1 MERGKMPAFAWTL
14 FGVCLT
20 CGFSRSWQRDLQQG
34 AKEQIEVDSLALVST
49 WVLSSVLVGV
59 FVGYLLGKSKAS
71 QKERQEQVDQRQVAL
86 QSLIELLKSTEQLT
100 SDVDTHNSRMQTVHQ
115 HVGDLKVSGEMEE
128 IQQTLL
134 EEIAA
139 VVKSNQR
146 LEDDLVVARARMEVQ
161 AEELDRTRLEA
172 RTDVL
177 SGVYNRKAFD
187 ELLHLLLSTFR
198 RELKPFLLVL
208 ADVDHFKRINDTHGH
223 AAGDRVVAHVG
234 DFLKESVRP
243 GDYVARYGGD
253 EFAIMLPDTESDE
266 GLKLIEQLRVRVSQ
280 EAFDIGLRGEQA
292 AVTFSIGVAS
302 VCEGDTDETLLL
314 RADRALY
321 RSKQGGRNQVN
332 YQVEESTLAEVGV

>member
-1 MERGKMPAFAWTL
+1 VSGE
-14 FGVCLT
+14 GVN
-20 CGFSRSWQRDLQQG
+20 F
-34 AKEQIEVDSLALVST
+34 VDSLALVAT

-59 FVGYLLGKSKAS
+59 FVGYLLGKSKAV
-71 QKERQEQVDQRQVAL
+71 QKERHEQADQRQVAL
-86 QSLIELLKSTEQLT
+86 KALVDLLKSTEQLT
-100 SDVDTHNSRMQTVHQ
+100 SDVDTHNSRMQKVHR

-134 EEIAA
+134 CEIAA

-172 RTDVL
+172 RTDQL

-187 ELLHLLLSTFR
+187 ERLHLLLSTFR
-198 RELKPFLLVL
+198 REQKPFLLVL

-223 AAGDRVVAHVG
+223 AAGDRVVSHVG
-234 DFLKESVRP
+234 QFLKDSVRP

-253 EFAIMLPDTESDE
+253 EFALLLPDTAAE
-266 GLKLIEQLRVRVSQ
+266 GGLELVEQLRVRVSQ
-280 EAFDIGLRGEQA
+280 EAFDVGLRGEQA
-292 AVTFSIGVAS
+292 TVTFSIGVAS
-302 VCEGDTDETLLL
+302 ACEGDTDETLLL

-321 RSKQGGRNQVN
+321 RSKECGRNQVN
-332 YQVEESTLAEVGV
+332 FQVEESTLVGASI

>member
-1 MERGKMPAFAWTL
+1 M
-14 FGVCLT
+14 
-20 CGFSRSWQRDLQQG
+20 
-34 AKEQIEVDSLALVST
+34 DSLALVST
-49 WVLSSVLVGV
+49 WVLSSVLIGV
-59 FVGYLLGKSKAS
+59 FVGYSLGKSKAT
-71 QKERQEQVDQRQVAL
+71 QKERQEHDDQRQVAL
-86 QSLIELLKSTEQLT
+86 NSLVELLKSTEQLT
-100 SDVDTHNSRMQTVHQ
+100 SDVDTHNSQMQKVHR

-134 EEIAA
+134 CEIAA

-187 ELLHLLLSTFR
+187 ERLHLLLSTFR
-198 RELKPFLLVL
+198 REQKPFVLVL

-223 AAGDRVVAHVG
+223 AAGDRVVTHVG
-234 DFLKESVRP
+234 AFLKESIRL

-253 EFAIMLPDTESDE
+253 EFALLMPDTEGDAGRDLVE
-266 GLKLIEQLRVRVSQ
+266 RLRMRVSQ

-332 YQVEESTLAEVGV
+332 YQVEESTLAEAAV

>member
-1 MERGKMPAFAWTL
+1 
-14 FGVCLT
+14 
-20 CGFSRSWQRDLQQG
+20 
-34 AKEQIEVDSLALVST
+34 VDSLALVAT

-59 FVGYLLGKSKAS
+59 FVGYLLGKNKSTP
-71 QKERQEQVDQRQVAL
+71 KEKRESDDQRQVAL
-86 QSLIELLKSTEQLT
+86 KALVELLKSTEQLT
-100 SDVDTHNSRMQTVHQ
+100 TDVDTHNTRIQKVHR

-134 EEIAA
+134 GEIAA

-146 LEDDLVVARARMEVQ
+146 LEDDLVVARARMEIQ

-177 SGVYNRKAFD
+177 SGVFNRKAFD
-187 ELLHLLLSTFR
+187 ERLHLLLSTFR
-198 RELKPFLLVL
+198 REQRPFLLVL

-223 AAGDRVVAHVG
+223 AAGDRVVTHVG
-234 DFLKESVRP
+234 AFLRENVRP

-253 EFAIMLPDTESDE
+253 EFALLLPDTHADI
-266 GLKLIEQLRVRVSQ
+266 GLDLVERLRVRVSQ

-292 AVTFSIGVAS
+292 AVTFSIGVACA
-302 VCEGDTDETLLL
+302 CEGDTDETLLL

-321 RSKQGGRNQVN
+321 RSKESGRNQVN
-332 YQVEESTLAEVGV
+332 FQLEESNLAEAVVV

>member
-1 MERGKMPAFAWTL
+1 M
-14 FGVCLT
+14 
-20 CGFSRSWQRDLQQG
+20 
-34 AKEQIEVDSLALVST
+34 DSLALVAT
-49 WVLSSVLVGV
+49 WVLSSVLIGV
-59 FVGYLLGKSKAS
+59 FVGYSLGKSKAT
-71 QKERQEQVDQRQVAL
+71 QKERQEHDDQRQVAL
-86 QSLIELLKSTEQLT
+86 RSLVELLKSTEQLT
-100 SDVDTHNSRMQTVHQ
+100 SDVDTHNSQMQKVHR

-134 EEIAA
+134 SEIAL

-187 ELLHLLLSTFR
+187 ERLHLLLSTFR
-198 RELKPFLLVL
+198 REQRPFLLVL

-223 AAGDRVVAHVG
+223 AAGDRVVTHVG
-234 DFLKESVRP
+234 AFLKESIRP

-253 EFAIMLPDTESDE
+253 EFALLMPDTEGDV
-266 GLKLIEQLRVRVSQ
+266 GRDLVEQLRMRVSQ

-321 RSKQGGRNQVN
+321 RSKQSGRNQVT
-332 YQVEESTLAEVGV
+332 YQVEESTLAAATMY

>member
-1 MERGKMPAFAWTL
+1 M
-14 FGVCLT
+14 
-20 CGFSRSWQRDLQQG
+20 
-34 AKEQIEVDSLALVST
+34 DSLALVSS

-59 FVGYLLGKSKAS
+59 VVGYVLGKNKTAHKDLQAS
-71 QKERQEQVDQRQVAL
+71 EDQRQVAL
-86 QSLIELLKSTEQLT
+86 KALVEVLKSTEQLT
-100 SDVDTHNSRMQTVHQ
+100 TDVDTHNSQMQRVSR

-134 EEIAA
+134 SEIAA

-172 RTDVL
+172 RTDEL
-177 SGVYNRKAFD
+177 AGVYNRKAFD
-187 ELLHLLLSTFR
+187 ERLHVLLSTFR
-198 RELKPFLLVL
+198 REQKPFLLVL

-223 AAGDRVVAHVG
+223 AAGDRVVMHVG
-234 DFLKESVRP
+234 AFLKETVRP

-253 EFAIMLPDTESDE
+253 EFALLLPETDAHS
-266 GLKLIEQLRVRVSQ
+266 GLELVERLCSLVSQ

-292 AVTFSIGVAS
+292 TVTFSIGVAGAA
-302 VCEGDTDETLLL
+302 EGDTDETLLL

-321 RSKQGGRNQVN
+321 RSKEGGRNQVTW
-332 YQVEESTLAEVGV
+332 QSQESHRAEAALA

>member
-1 MERGKMPAFAWTL
+1 
-14 FGVCLT
+14 V
-20 CGFSRSWQRDLQQG
+20 
-34 AKEQIEVDSLALVST
+34 V
-49 WVLSSVLVGV
+49 
-59 FVGYLLGKSKAS
+59 VGYSLGKSKTAH
-71 QKERQEQVDQRQVAL
+71 KDRQVTEDQRQVAL
-86 QSLIELLKSTEQLT
+86 KALVELLASTEQLT
-100 SDVDTHNSRMQTVHQ
+100 SDVDTHNSQMQQVSR

-134 EEIAA
+134 GEIAA
-139 VVKSNQR
+139 MVKSNQR

-187 ELLHLLLSTFR
+187 ERLHLLLSRFR
-198 RELKPFLLVL
+198 REQKPFMLVL

-223 AAGDRVVAHVG
+223 AAGDRVVTHVG
-234 DFLKESVRP
+234 AFLNENVRP

-253 EFAIMLPDTESDE
+253 EFALLLPETESE
-266 GLKLIEQLRVRVSQ
+266 AGLELIEQLRTRVSQ

-292 AVTFSIGVAS
+292 TVTFSIGVAAAA
-302 VCEGDTDETLLL
+302 EGDTDETLLL

-321 RSKQGGRNQVN
+321 RSKAGGRNQVT
-332 YQVEESTLAEVGV
+332 YQPEESTLADAVLV